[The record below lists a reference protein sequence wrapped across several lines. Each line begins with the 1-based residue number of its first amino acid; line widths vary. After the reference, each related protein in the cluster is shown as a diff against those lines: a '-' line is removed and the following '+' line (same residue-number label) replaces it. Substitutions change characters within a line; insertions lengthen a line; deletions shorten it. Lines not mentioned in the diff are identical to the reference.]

1 MASELIKKR
10 RNAMKASPEKH
21 DYSKDYFTTTALQSG
36 TFTIKLVARVTTTL
50 YQSISYSLDNGETW
64 TTTNNEN
71 SLVTVTTPTV
81 QAGNKVLWKGIG
93 QTMSAYQDSGS
104 GGGSNFSAT
113 CTFDVSGNIM
123 SLLYGDD
130 FADKTT
136 FASGSSSQFNE
147 FFMNCSK
154 LVNAKDL
161 ILPVLRLPQHAYR
174 WMFVRCTSLITP
186 PKLPALNVGYRAYHS
201 LFYGCTSLERAPILP
216 ATTIDYYGYGS
227 MFQNCTKLKYIMC
240 LYPGD
245 LTTYRSQLQSWL
257 AGAYAYGTIV
267 KHPNATYSVGNNGIP
282 SGWTVETIK

>member
-1 MASELIKKR
+1 MASELIRKR
-10 RNAMKASPEKH
+10 RDLIKSPLQRH

-36 TFTIKLVARVTTTL
+36 TFTIKLVQRVTTTM

-64 TTTNNEN
+64 TTTNNED

-81 QAGNKVLWKGIG
+81 QAGNKVFWKGIG
-93 QTMSAYQDSGS
+93 QTMSAYQNSGS

-123 SLLYGDD
+123 SLLYGDN

-147 FFMNCSK
+147 LFMNCSK

-161 ILPVLRLPQHAYR
+161 ILPVLELPQLAYR

-186 PKLPALNVGYRAYHS
+186 PKLPALNVGYKSYHS

-216 ATTIDYYGYGS
+216 ATSVGPTAYAS
-227 MFQNCTKLKYIMC
+227 MFQNCSNLTYIKC
-240 LYPGD
+240 LYPGNI
-245 LTTYRSQLQSWL
+245 TGNANSWL
-257 AGAYAYGTIV
+257 SGASATGTFV
-267 KHPNATYSVGNNGIP
+267 KHPDATYPSGTNGIP
-282 SGWTVETIK
+282 TGWTIETIQ